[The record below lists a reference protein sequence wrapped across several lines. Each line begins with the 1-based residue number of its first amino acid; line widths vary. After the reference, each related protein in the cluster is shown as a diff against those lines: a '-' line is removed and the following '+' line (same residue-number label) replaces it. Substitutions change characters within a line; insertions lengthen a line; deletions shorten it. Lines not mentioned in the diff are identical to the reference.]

1 MSGWSRSRSQSRLSS
16 WGQAQDL
23 MTLSNEL
30 DQRRK
35 ELRLERKPSRSLDP
49 HYIAQRQAQRARS
62 REAQARLST
71 MGILTPSLL
80 PNPNPNPNPNT
91 QTQTQPTP
99 SSNPTPIRS
108 SSTPHALDPKLQAQ
122 AHEILQLRTQ
132 LNQLR
137 SERDELKDRLKASNQ
152 KSSSDLQSFEI
163 ERRLMIQL
171 IKNLKAEV
179 EEGWNR
185 VIRLRETY
193 QGLVVSLYI
202 PALMTTS
209 LNPFPDTFACFL
221 LGGGDT
227 LLCPR
232 SCSFNQLHPTPNIH
246 SHGLVTQPDIPS
258 SLSKP

>member
-80 PNPNPNPNPNT
+80 PNPNPNPNT